1 MKKSDSR
8 ILTTHVGSLPRNPVL
23 SELLIQ
29 QEQGEAVNLTELE
42 RASADAVQHVVQK
55 QWEAGVDIGNDG
67 EQPRIGFQTYVPQ
80 RMRGFGGES
89 KRPIPQDMREF
100 PDFMAIMQ
108 KRQMARAKVFNAPQ
122 AMSEVVY
129 EDLSGVQK
137 ECTLF
142 RYCLDQASQP
152 FVEPFMTAASPG
164 IICTTMLNAHYDS
177 HERYVFAVAEQMRK
191 EYEYIHAQGFVL
203 QLDAP
208 DLAMERTFL
217 YQDNSTQEFQ
227 KIVEMHIAAM
237 NHAIQNIPRDRVRL
251 HVCWGN
257 YDGPHN
263 HDVPLAD
270 ILPILYQAKVGALS
284 LEMSNPRH
292 QHEYPVFKQY
302 KLPASMILIP
312 GVIDSTTNYI
322 EPAEVVANR
331 ICQVVDVVGD
341 RSRVIAGSDCG
352 FGTFAGWEMVAEGVV
367 WAKLKACSDGARFA
381 TQRLWGKGGRKVTN
395 TATKPK
401 KAVAKRQ
408 SGKTVKMGRKVA
420 TKKTAA
426 KTIRQ
431 PVKKVLVKKVAA
443 RKVPAKKAVRR
454 GR

>member
-1 MKKSDSR
+1 MKKSDTR
-8 ILTTHVGSLPRNPVL
+8 ILTTHAGSLPRNQVL
-23 SELLIQ
+23 TDLLIR
-29 QEQGEAVNLTELE
+29 QEQGEAINLAQLE
-42 RASADAVQHVVQK
+42 RTTADAVQHVIHK
-55 QWEAGVDIGNDG
+55 QLEAGVDIGNDG

-89 KRPIPQDMREF
+89 KRPTPQDMREF

-108 KRQMARAKVFNAPQ
+108 KRQMSRAKVFNAPQ
-122 AMSEVVY
+122 AVAEVQY
-129 EDLSGVQK
+129 EDLSGVQN

-152 FVEPFMTAASPG
+152 FTEPFMTAASPG
-164 IICTTMLNAHYDS
+164 IICTTMLNAYYDS

-191 EYEYIHAQGFVL
+191 EYEYIHSQGFAL

-217 YQDNSTQEFQ
+217 FQDNSIQEFR

-237 NHAIQNIPRDRVRL
+237 NHALQNIPRDRVRL

-270 ILPILYQAKVGALS
+270 ILPILYRAKVGALS

-292 QHEYPVFKQY
+292 QHEYKVFKRY
-302 KLPASMILIP
+302 KLPASMMLIP

-322 EPAEVVANR
+322 EPAEVVADR
-331 ICQVVDVVGD
+331 ICQVVDVIGD

-367 WAKLKACSDGARFA
+367 WEKLKACSAGAQLA
-381 TQRLWGKGGRKVTN
+381 TQRLWGKGGLKATSARKQ
-395 TATKPK
+395 K
-401 KAVAKRQ
+401 KVVAKRQ
-408 SGKTVKMGRKVA
+408 TGKTVKTGRKVA

-426 KTIRQ
+426 KTTRK
-431 PVKKVLVKKVAA
+431 PVKKVVMKKVATKKVST
-443 RKVPAKKAVRR
+443 RKASRR